1 MCNLS
6 SNESEFLGLNWNLIY
21 LMVFSSGFLL
31 DL

>member
-21 LMVFSSGFLL
+21 LMVFSRGFLL